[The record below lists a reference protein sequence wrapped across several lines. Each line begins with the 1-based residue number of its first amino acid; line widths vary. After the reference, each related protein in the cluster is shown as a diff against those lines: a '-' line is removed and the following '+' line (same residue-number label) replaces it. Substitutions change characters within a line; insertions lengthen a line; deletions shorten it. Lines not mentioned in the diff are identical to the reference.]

1 MNHDVF
7 ISYSSKNSTAAQAIC
22 HELEDKGIK
31 CWMAPRDIPVGA
43 KYASVITKAIVGCR
57 IVVLVFSDDAARSPW
72 VESEINVAFSN
83 RKTIVP
89 YKIDTANI
97 EDFDEFYLMLNNRH
111 WIEAYPDY
119 KTRFKELVVIVAQ
132 TLGKTIP
139 SKNADE
145 IKVFKQQTLKG
156 TLIIKT
162 DLDCRVFN
170 YGEEIG
176 VAKAGEYTKFELPLG
191 DNELKYVGLENEEDS
206 YEEPIVIDEK
216 YQKSIR
222 IALLDIYNARKSKEE
237 AEHKAKERAER
248 RIEQNKRLIWS
259 TSRNVVEQQPKK
271 IRLIQVAKEFKV
283 GMSTLIDFL
292 YEKDVGVNWTPNSMV
307 SSDIYSMLEMEFGLK
322 RRVAGYHD
330 ILNEK

>member
-1 MNHDVF
+1 MFVFDIFDIDNHDVF
-7 ISYSSKNSTAAQAIC
+7 ISYAKKDATRIKPLRDALTAA
-22 HELEDKGIK
+22 GIK
-31 CWMAPRDIPVGA
+31 YWIDDRIDGSENFLAEIPDAIKKCSIVLFV
-43 KYASVITKAIVGCR
+43 ASQNSAN
-57 IVVLVFSDDAARSPW
+57 
-72 VESEINVAFSN
+72 SEW
-83 RKTIVP
+83 TQ
-89 YKIDTANI
+89 
-97 EDFDEFYLMLNNRH
+97 
-111 WIEAYPDY
+111 
-119 KTRFKELVVIVAQ
+119 KELVYAHKFKKEIFPYKLDDFQFENCVELDFFFTNIQWKENVGDVVAG
-132 TLGKTIP
+132 LGKKLGINVPTQTTP
-139 SKNADE
+139 SVMKRM
-145 IKVFKQQTLKG
+145 TG

-176 VAKAGEYTKFELPLG
+176 VVKAGEYTKFELPLG

-259 TSRNVVEQQPKK
+259 TSRNVVEQQPQK

-292 YEKDVGVNWTPNSMV
+292 YEKDVGVNWTSNSIV

-330 ILNEK
+330 ILNKK